1 MPPKPKFTK
10 DEIIA
15 SGLEL
20 VSKMGIDHLTTRNLG
35 EWLGSSARPIF
46 TVFSNMEEVVQAIY
60 KAAAEKFRRYIE
72 DAVNYTPALKEMGLR
87 MIRFSI
93 NEPKLFQMIFLTS
106 EKLSEGKHLI
116 SALIDK
122 HKEICISVICRDYG
136 FTQEQAEIL
145 LRHLWIYTYGISSL
159 CASGMCTFT
168 ENEISDLVST
178 EFLAAAALIK
188 SGNMHKTTP
197 APVPGNNSFIK
208 ANEILAGIIP
218 GFST

>member
-10 DEIIA
+10 DEIVA

-60 KAAAEKFRRYIE
+60 KAATEKFRRYIE

-93 NEPKLFQMIFLTS
+93 HEPNLFQMIFLTS
-106 EKLSEGKHLI
+106 EKLSEGKHLL

-122 HKEICISVICRDYG
+122 QKEICISVICRDYG
-136 FTQEQAEIL
+136 FTPEQADVL

-159 CASGMCTFT
+159 CASDMCTFT
-168 ENEISDLVST
+168 ENEISDLIST
-178 EFLAAAALIK
+178 EFLSVAAMVQT
-188 SGNMHKTTP
+188 GNIHQITP
-197 APVPGNNSFIK
+197 APVPGNNISIK
-208 ANEILAGIIP
+208 TNEILAGITA